1 MIIKVMMINFYVG
14 VYDEGGTLS
23 LNIPSDEEI
32 IMMSLSSS
40 NTSSTSITNDHDDH
54 DSHNHNDDQE
64 HDDKHGRDHDD
75 SNVNRL
81 IIDDDVLVVIP
92 DILQA
97 PTIKSID

>member
-1 MIIKVMMINFYVG
+1 MINFYVG
-14 VYDEGGTLS
+14 VYDEGGTL
-23 LNIPSDEEI
+23 PSDEEVT
-32 IMMSLSSS
+32 MMSFSSS
-40 NTSSTSITNDHDDH
+40 NTSSTSITNDHDDDDH

-64 HDDKHGRDHDD
+64 DDDKYGRDHDD
-75 SNVNRL
+75 SGVNRL